1 MMDEPLDEMYFK
13 WLYSQVENA
22 KLKNPRGTYWRLLRV
37 LHTKE
42 FVWFVPNDDNR
53 LEDGRELRYEFLE
66 DKGIHEIDRHWIEIG
81 CSMLELLIGLAI
93 RSNFE
98 DGRTIQVW
106 FWTMMRNIGL
116 DGLNDATAWSEQDV
130 VDVLD
135 TVIFR
140 TYKPNGRGGLFP
152 LKRPDTDQREV
163 ELWYQMNAYLLENGG

>member
-1 MMDEPLDEMYFK
+1 MDEPLDEMYFK